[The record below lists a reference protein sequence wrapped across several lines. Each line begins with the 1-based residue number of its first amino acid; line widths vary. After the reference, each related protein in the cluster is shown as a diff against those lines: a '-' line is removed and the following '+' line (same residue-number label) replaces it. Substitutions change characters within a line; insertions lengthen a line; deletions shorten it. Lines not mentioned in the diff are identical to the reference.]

1 MKLRPRSAY
10 TGLLIPRIGNRKQ
23 EKASVKRKKRTTK
36 KLRQLRKE
44 MVVGVVP
51 TRRRQLNYVLDGDD
65 SLLDLDREEYKGHGA
80 SHGGGRL
87 RIVRAQSAARRP
99 RSTIKQRVRPA
110 TATRARTSKLHGGG
124 SGRNPVGS
132 LPVSQ
137 LGHVSAAANGRSS
150 VHDRS
155 NAGKTGSASINNT
168 YSDFVRMLALFYDA
182 SDHSKIVKKACDDAL
197 KLQEKMCLHEFT
209 G

>member
-1 MKLRPRSAY
+1 
-10 TGLLIPRIGNRKQ
+10 
-23 EKASVKRKKRTTK
+23 
-36 KLRQLRKE
+36 

-87 RIVRAQSAARRP
+87 GLCEPSLPQGVLVALSSNEFDQLL
-99 RSTIKQRVRPA
+99 QLE
-110 TATRARTSKLHGGG
+110 RARQNCMEGEWK
-124 SGRNPVGS
+124 NPVGS

-209 G
+209 GYSPVQ